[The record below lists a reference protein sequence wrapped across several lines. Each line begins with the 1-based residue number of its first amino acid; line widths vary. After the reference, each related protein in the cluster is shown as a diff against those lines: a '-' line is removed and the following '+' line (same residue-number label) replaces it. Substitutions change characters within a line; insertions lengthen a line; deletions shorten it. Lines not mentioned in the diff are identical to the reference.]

1 MNKRKSKTVNDKLT
15 PKQERFWV
23 EYLATGNATEAYR
36 RSYNTARMTDRTIQK
51 RAGEQL
57 AHGAIAGRIAAARA
71 KAEDQG
77 VYTLEQHM
85 NELKTLREMAK
96 RNGQISAAVAA
107 EVKRG
112 ELMGY
117 YLQRRESTNIH
128 QHYISEQPL
137 TEHEFER
144 EHGLLGTANG
154 QKH

>member
-1 MNKRKSKTVNDKLT
+1 MLT

-36 RSYNTARMTDRTIQK
+36 RAYDTARMTERTIQK
-51 RAGEQL
+51 RAGELL

-85 NELKTLREMAK
+85 NELKTLRELAK
-96 RNGQISAAVAA
+96 RNGQDVGAAVAA

-112 ELMGY
+112 ELMG
-117 YLQRRESTNIH
+117 STCSAERAPKRVYNI
-128 QHYISEQPL
+128 SDQPL
-137 TEHEFER
+137 SAEEWTAKYC
-144 EHGLLGTANG
+144 LGPAAG

>member
-1 MNKRKSKTVNDKLT
+1 MNDKLT
-15 PKQERFWV
+15 PKQEKFWV
-23 EYLATGNATEAYR
+23 EYLATGNASEAYR
-36 RSYNTARMTDRTIQK
+36 RAYDTSRMTEGTIQK
-51 RAGEQL
+51 RAGELL

-77 VYTLEQHM
+77 VYTLQQHM
-85 NELKTLREMAK
+85 DELKTLRELAK

-117 YLQRRESTNIH
+117 YVQRRESTNTVYNITDK
-128 QHYISEQPL
+128 PL
-137 TEHEFER
+137 TLDEW
-144 EHGLLGTANG
+144 TAKYCLDPAGG